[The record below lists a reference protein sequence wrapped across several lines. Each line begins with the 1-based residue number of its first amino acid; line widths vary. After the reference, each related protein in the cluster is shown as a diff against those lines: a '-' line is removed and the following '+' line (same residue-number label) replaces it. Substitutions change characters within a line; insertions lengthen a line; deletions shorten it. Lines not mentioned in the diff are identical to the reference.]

1 MSHHIA
7 AKPGEV
13 AERVL
18 MPGDPLRA
26 KHIAETFFEKPML
39 YSDIRNML
47 GYTGLYKGVP
57 VSVQGSGMGMPS
69 MHIYA
74 SELISGYD
82 AKKIIRVGTCGALQR
97 YINVRDVVMATA
109 STTDSNICRNTFG
122 AGISFAPCASFTLLE
137 KAVHVAR
144 ELKVPFHVGNVLA
157 QDKLY
162 DDELDLK
169 KLASY
174 GVLAAEMEA
183 AALYLAA
190 AKQNVEA
197 LAIFTVSNHLLT
209 HESTPARDRERTFD
223 DMARI
228 ALETIIQ
235 D

>member
-97 YINVRDVVMATA
+97 YINVRDVVMATV

-144 ELKVPFHVGNVLA
+144 EQKVPFHVGNVLA

-209 HESTPARDRERTFD
+209 NESTPPRDRERTFD

>member
-7 AKPGEV
+7 AKPGEI

-26 KHIAETFFEKPML
+26 KHIAETFLEKPAL

-69 MHIYA
+69 MSIYA
-74 SELISGYD
+74 TELIDGYD

-97 YINVRDVVMATA
+97 NINVRDVVMATA
-109 STTDSNICRNTFG
+109 STTDSNICHNTFG
-122 AGISFAPCASFTLLE
+122 AGMSFAPCASFALLE
-137 KAVHVAR
+137 KAVASAR
-144 ELKVPFHVGNVLA
+144 DLKVPFHVGNVLS

-162 DDELDLK
+162 DDEINLK
-169 KLASY
+169 KLAAY
-174 GVLAAEMEA
+174 GVLAAEMEG

-190 AKQNVEA
+190 AKHHIQA

-209 HESTPARDRERTFD
+209 NESTPPRERERSFD
-223 DMARI
+223 DMALI
-228 ALETIIQ
+228 ALEAIIQ